1 MSLLIVSNFIHV
13 CLFFS
18 FFCFFKDI
26 KQTRADGQMPTHV
39 EQLMIECWAHAPDT
53 RPSFEEVARRMV

>member
-1 MSLLIVSNFIHV
+1 MP
-13 CLFFS
+13 LFF
-18 FFCFFKDI
+18 FFFFFFFFKDI

-53 RPSFEEVARRMV
+53 RPSFEDVARRMV